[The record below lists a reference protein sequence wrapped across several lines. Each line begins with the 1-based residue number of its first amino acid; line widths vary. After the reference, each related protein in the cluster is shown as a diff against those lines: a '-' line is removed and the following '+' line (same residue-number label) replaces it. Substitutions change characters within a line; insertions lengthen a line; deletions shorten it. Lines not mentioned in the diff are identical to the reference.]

1 MWAVLH
7 GKAARV
13 EPTPAHRRAPHPP
26 RTLRCAAL
34 RCAQEGLREEK
45 RRVPDPRM
53 AVYLLAA
60 EHSKPGMFYLG
71 FIAHSNPHREYFTVT
86 PDGFHFR
93 QRVRGQGGR
102 VERAGRGARLGVQG

>member
-1 MWAVLH
+1 MVWAVLH
-7 GKAARV
+7 GKIARV
-13 EPTPAHRRAPHPP
+13 EPTPPHRRASHPP
-26 RTLRCAAL
+26 RVAL

-102 VERAGRGARLGVQG
+102 CVGAGSGARRGVQG